1 MDFRKV
7 VAGDDEVNISAVAK
21 GRLIAQASL
30 SSAQLML
37 QLRKHAI
44 VELRNFILLMKC

>member
-7 VAGDDEVNISAVAK
+7 VAGDDEVNI
-21 GRLIAQASL
+21 SL